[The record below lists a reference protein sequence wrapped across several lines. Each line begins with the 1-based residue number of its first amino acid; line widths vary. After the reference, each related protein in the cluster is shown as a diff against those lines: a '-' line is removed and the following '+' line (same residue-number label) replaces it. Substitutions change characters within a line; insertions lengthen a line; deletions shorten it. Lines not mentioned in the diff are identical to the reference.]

1 MQCRAMQYTE
11 ELNNL
16 VQACIARLLLATVTR
31 KIMSVMVRGDG
42 DSWVR
47 FLWAFLGF

>member
-1 MQCRAMQYTE
+1 MLYAE

-16 VQACIARLLLATVTR
+16 VQVCITRLLQATVTR
-31 KIMSVMVRGDG
+31 KTMSVMVRGDG

-47 FLWAFLGF
+47 FLWALLGF